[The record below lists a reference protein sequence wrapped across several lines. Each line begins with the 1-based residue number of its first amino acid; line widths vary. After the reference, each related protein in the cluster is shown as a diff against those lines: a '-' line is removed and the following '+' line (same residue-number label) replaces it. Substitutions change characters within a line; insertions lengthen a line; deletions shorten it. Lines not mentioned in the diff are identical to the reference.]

1 MRPLQKPMTLV
12 EKILAEHAGLPEVK
26 PGQYVEAWVDL
37 VMLSDVAVR
46 SVKAFYETG
55 ATQVHDP
62 DRIAIVF
69 DHNVPARDTKT
80 AEDIRLLR
88 EFARTQGIRHLFDL
102 PRGGIQHLVPAENG
116 LVYPGMIIIDG
127 SHTCTDGALGVLATG
142 VSAEDRA
149 VAMATGKLWFRVP
162 ETMRVVLKGRPKPYV
177 TGMDIGLA
185 LLGKIKANGAIYMAI
200 EFTGETLEFLP
211 LDARFTLCNLTMEA
225 GAKTG
230 IIEVDEKTLD
240 FYRNLGL
247 PEPATYF
254 KNDPNTPIR
263 ETIPLDV
270 GILPLQVAQPES
282 PDNVSPLEE
291 VLGTPLTHGFIGYC
305 VNGRLSDLA
314 LAAGI
319 LQGRKV
325 DPGVNLTIT
334 PGSQRILREAVK
346 KGYITAFLEAGAVI
360 APPTCGACAGI
371 HMGVLGPGDTAIST
385 SNRNFPARMGHPQS
399 RVYLANPAV
408 VAASAVRGV
417 ISSPEEVLS

>member
-1 MRPLQKPMTLV
+1 MTLV
-12 EKILAEHAGLPEVK
+12 EKILAINAGLPEVK
-26 PGQYVEAWVDL
+26 PGQYVEARVDL
-37 VMLSDVAVR
+37 VILSDVAVR
-46 SVKAFYETG
+46 SVKAFQEIGVKKVY
-55 ATQVHDP
+55 DP
-62 DRIAIVF
+62 ERIAIVF

-80 AEDIRLLR
+80 AEDIRFLR
-88 EFARTQGIRHLFDL
+88 EFARTQGIRHFFDL

-116 LVYPGMIIIDG
+116 LIYPGMIVIDG
-127 SHTCTDGALGVLATG
+127 SHACTDGALGVLATG

-162 ETMRVVLKGRPKPYV
+162 ETLRVVLQGKPKPYV

-200 EFTGETLEFLP
+200 EFSGETLEYLP
-211 LDARFTLCNLTMEA
+211 MDTRFTLCNLTMEA

-230 IIEVDEKTLD
+230 IIGVDDKTLD
-240 FYRNLGL
+240 FYHRLGL
-247 PEPATYF
+247 PQPVEYIKT
-254 KNDPNTPIR
+254 DPESLIR
-263 ETIPLDV
+263 ETLSLEVDV
-270 GILPLQVAQPES
+270 LPLQVAQPES
-282 PDNVSPLEE
+282 PDKVSPLEE

-314 LAAGI
+314 LAAGV
-319 LQGRKV
+319 LLGRKV
-325 DPGVNLTIT
+325 NPGVNLTIT
-334 PGSQRILREAVK
+334 PGSQRIFKEAVK
-346 KGYITAFLEAGAVI
+346 KGYITTFLEAGAVI

-385 SNRNFPARMGHPQS
+385 TNRNFPGRMGHPQS